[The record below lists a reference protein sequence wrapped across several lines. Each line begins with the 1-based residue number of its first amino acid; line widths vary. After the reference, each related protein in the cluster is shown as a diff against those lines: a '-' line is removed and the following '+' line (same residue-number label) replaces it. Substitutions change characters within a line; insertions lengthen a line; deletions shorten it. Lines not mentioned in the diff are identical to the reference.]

1 MRRVWTKYPYTRTK
15 SLHVMRVKRT
25 TNCERND
32 RPYSLC
38 TRLEIQKSG
47 VIYMLL
53 LQFGLEI
60 AGVGAATKVSDF
72 SRGRKLL
79 LMSVTVIIVIETS
92 ILFMS
97 ENTAIKLSG
106 FLRTYFRVINV
117 YRKKNRFVF
126 KPMK

>member
-1 MRRVWTKYPYTRTK
+1 
-15 SLHVMRVKRT
+15 
-25 TNCERND
+25 
-32 RPYSLC
+32 
-38 TRLEIQKSG
+38 
-47 VIYMLL
+47 MLL